1 MPITGKV
8 FAERKPSPWR
18 KRSIVK
24 QEDAP
29 VSIGD
34 FTEFGTL
41 PQETITRLGLQHV
54 YTLPTVLEDGST
66 TQVLIYRV
74 EVFKRRW
81 WRTVYVQESVDKVN

>member
-1 MPITGKV
+1 MALTGKV
-8 FAERKPSPWR
+8 FAERKPSLWS
-18 KRSIVK
+18 KWSIAK

-41 PQETITRLGLQHV
+41 PRETITRLGLRHV

-66 TQVLIYRV
+66 AQILIYRA
-74 EVFKRRW
+74 EVFDRR
-81 WRTVYVQESVDKVN
+81 R